1 MNVYLSPNG
10 GDMLPGDMVIR
21 WVLRSDLAPVPR
33 SVEMTVYVKNGIE
46 DRLRVGSRFWTGREL
61 LEYEVVKVARNQASG
76 VVQGKD
82 QLAAFTVTALLAS
95 CVRVSFRR
103 DRPVIR
109 ERASLGDIYRA
120 CGATAAIGDDFTVAR
135 FSCFTGQV
143 PSFYI
148 AQALQEEGAVLVFRD
163 NRVSTKRLAD
173 LLRQDPV
180 DVIQQADSSD
190 RIESEYLE
198 RHEIPNFYSLDDA
211 GQFVFGD
218 YAVTRSIRFLPMTD
232 ERSLINSSRVLV
244 TRRVV
249 DSHMAQQINAGDI
262 IQVNS
267 DKLVVITAA
276 HVAEANNGITETSSK
291 FWLGSI
297 SS

>member
-1 MNVYLSPNG
+1 
-10 GDMLPGDMVIR
+10 MLPGDMVIR

-33 SVEMTVYVKNGIE
+33 SVEMTIYVKNGIE

-61 LEYEVVKVARNQASG
+61 LEYEVVKVERNQGSG
-76 VVQGKD
+76 VIQGKD

-103 DRPVIR
+103 DRPIIR

-120 CGATAAIGDDFTVAR
+120 CGATAAIGDDFQVAR

-163 NRVSTKRLAD
+163 NRVYTKRLSD
-173 LLRQDPV
+173 LFTQEPV
-180 DVIQQADSSD
+180 DQIAQADSSD

-198 RHEIPNFYSLDDA
+198 RHEIPNFYSVDDS
-211 GQFVFGD
+211 GNFVFGD
-218 YAVTRSIRFLPMTD
+218 FARTRAIRFLPMTD
-232 ERSLINSSRVLV
+232 DRSLINCSRVLV
-244 TRRVV
+244 TRRIV
-249 DSHMAQQINAGDI
+249 DSHMAQQIAAGDI
-262 IQVNS
+262 LQVNNER
-267 DKLVVITAA
+267 LVVITAA
-276 HVAEANNGITETSSK
+276 HVMEANNGLSETSSK

-297 SS
+297 SK